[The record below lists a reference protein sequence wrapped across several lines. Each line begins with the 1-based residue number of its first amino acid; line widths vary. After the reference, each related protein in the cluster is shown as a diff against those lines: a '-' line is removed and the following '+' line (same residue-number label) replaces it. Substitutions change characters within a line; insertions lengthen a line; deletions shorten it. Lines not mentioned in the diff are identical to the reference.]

1 MYENI
6 NAGHPSLE
14 FRNITINMF
23 KNLTLQSSHLVI
35 LLSLINIKLE
45 TRWFL
50 FRGIN
55 FTFQVQRN
63 QSLNGI
69 MIFFTSLFNEHV
81 SFSKRV

>member
-1 MYENI
+1 MYENV
-6 NAGHPSLE
+6 NAGYPSLE
-14 FRNITINMF
+14 FGNVTVNMF

-45 TRWFL
+45 TRWLL

-55 FTFQVQRN
+55 CTFHMRKN

-69 MIFFTSLFNEHV
+69 MIFSTSLVKEHV